1 VLNLCHYGRIKL
13 LAQKLKIKAV
23 DRMDGRV
30 IFKFMPATTAEL
42 GRMTSLL
49 NRYAG
54 TLTPQGVMSLVLQA
68 RRDEDFLRE
77 TIAVLK
83 EL

>member
-1 VLNLCHYGRIKL
+1 
-13 LAQKLKIKAV
+13 
-23 DRMDGRV
+23 
-30 IFKFMPATTAEL
+30 
-42 GRMTSLL
+42 
-49 NRYAG
+49 
-54 TLTPQGVMSLVLQA
+54 MSLVLQA